1 MLINCRRVIQQA
13 KQYNRCVNMASQQ
26 QCELAAAR
34 DAADNVNDDEDAC
47 SISQTAIIHT
57 NHAAPKQRRQIS
69 YAYCWR

>member
-1 MLINCRRVIQQA
+1 
-13 KQYNRCVNMASQQ
+13 MASQQ

-34 DAADNVNDDEDAC
+34 DAADNVNDDEDAY

>member
-1 MLINCRRVIQQA
+1 
-13 KQYNRCVNMASQQ
+13 MASQQ

-69 YAYCWR
+69 YAYYWR